1 MPLIVIEP
9 DPTTLEQAISA
20 LNDPNKGQ
28 DGEAQRNP
36 MDEGF
41 MLLGEYGEET
51 PGDGDATGKVTFGAG
66 ESVGGGSAFE
76 EEQGEEDEN
85 FGPDTGRVS
94 CGVNTKGGEGREDD
108 EEGCPSVVEGEGKV
122 NEEFFPDR
130 LSGVILLDDVIDVL
144 RNMVAS
150 EIVLNR
156 NF

>member
-9 DPTTLEQAISA
+9 NPTTLEQAISA

-130 LSGVILLDDVIDVL
+130 LSGVILLDDVIDVSYGG
-144 RNMVAS
+144 AD
-150 EIVLNR
+150 
-156 NF
+156 